1 VFVVLQTSDAALW
14 NPFVLVMVLLFANY
28 SSTDFVG
35 FDGTCVCGS
44 FANCT
49 SCCFVGS
56 HVVTAG
62 VCCFANSTSRF

>member
-1 VFVVLQTSDAALW
+1 VFVVLQTSEAALW
-14 NPFVLVMVLLFANY
+14 NTFVLVMVLFANY

-35 FDGTCVCGS
+35 FDGTSVCGS
-44 FANCT
+44 VANCT

-62 VCCFANSTSRF
+62 VCCFAKSTSRF